1 MSGVIVGGSFL
12 NPENIARKLAQ
23 AFETWAE
30 EDLNDAYFED
40 QFKAD
45 KWNYPGETRRRNG
58 EPPITEPRNIYDL
71 GKLYDSGKESFKI
84 TQGSN
89 DITASWNWDAKN
101 DSGGF
106 YAWYVHEGLSTNLEP
121 RRWTDAFQQRDLF
134 DGSVVSKA
142 LRSRIRTAL
151 NK

>member
-1 MSGVIVGGSFL
+1 MSAIISGGSL
-12 NPENIARKLAQ
+12 NNPDRIVQKLLQ

-30 EDLNDAYFED
+30 EDLDDGYFED
-40 QFKAD
+40 QFKD
-45 KWNYPGETRRRNG
+45 EKWDYPGETRRKNG
-58 EPPITEPRNIYDL
+58 EVVESPRDIFDL
-71 GKLYDSGKESFKI
+71 GTLYRSGKDSFRI

-101 DSGGF
+101 DSGRA

-121 RRWTDAFQQRDLF
+121 RQWTDVFQEQSLF
-134 DGSVVSKA
+134 TGSVVSKA
-142 LRSRIRTAL
+142 LRSRVRAVL

>member
-1 MSGVIVGGSFL
+1 MSAIISGGSL
-12 NPENIARKLAQ
+12 NNPDRIVQKLLQ

-30 EDLNDAYFED
+30 EDLDDGYFED
-40 QFKAD
+40 QFKD
-45 KWNYPGETRRRNG
+45 EKWDYPGETRRKNG
-58 EPPITEPRNIYDL
+58 EVVESPRDIFDL
-71 GKLYDSGKESFKI
+71 GTLYRSGKDSFKI

-101 DSGGF
+101 DSGRA

-121 RRWTDAFQQRDLF
+121 RQWTDVFQERNLF
-134 DGSVVSKA
+134 AGSVVSRA
-142 LRSRIRTAL
+142 LKSRVRAAL